1 MYEELQP
8 EGFMLYNIIHQ
19 GATAQP
25 VTSEELAD
33 WVEAFELTFPVLGD
47 PEAEVWDA
55 WNVNRALPSHIIID
69 RDLVVRVRD
78 TGSSPEVLE
87 EWREEIEELL

>member
-1 MYEELQP
+1 MYEELSP
-8 EGFMLYNIIHQ
+8 DGFMLYNIIHQ

-25 VTSEELAD
+25 VTTEELSD
-33 WVEAFELTFPVLGD
+33 WVEAFALTFPVLGD

-55 WNVNRALPSHIIID
+55 WNVNNALPSHIIID

-78 TGSSPEVLE
+78 TGSSPEVVE
-87 EWREEIEELL
+87 QWRTEIEELL